1 MKLQIISI
9 TKVEK
14 HFSKKVFDVQ
24 YNLDGDSITER
35 KMSLD
40 HKKFEKF
47 KKLKGVIE
55 IPDNIFDS
63 LEEAMEWYLQM
74 N

>member
-1 MKLQIISI
+1 
-9 TKVEK
+9 
-14 HFSKKVFDVQ
+14 
-24 YNLDGDSITER
+24 
-35 KMSLD
+35 MSLD

-63 LEEAMEWYLQM
+63 LEKAMEWYLQM

>member
-1 MKLQIISI
+1 MDSFNLSLN
-9 TKVEK
+9 
-14 HFSKKVFDVQ
+14 FSKKVFDVQ
-24 YNLDGDSITER
+24 YNLDRDSIIER
-35 KMSLD
+35 KISLD

-47 KKLKGVIE
+47 KKLEGVIE